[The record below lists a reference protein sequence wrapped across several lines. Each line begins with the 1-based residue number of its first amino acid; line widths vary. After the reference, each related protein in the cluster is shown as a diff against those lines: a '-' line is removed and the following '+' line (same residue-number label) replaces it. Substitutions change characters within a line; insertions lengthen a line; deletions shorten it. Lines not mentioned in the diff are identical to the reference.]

1 MAKLDDIPKK
11 TFFTTPENYFDRL
24 PAKIQSRITQA
35 EAGTRRNHILAY
47 GLQYALPIVLVVAL
61 VVFYRSSNPDAETI
75 LATVD
80 TEELIIYLQESG
92 ISTEELLDNVEFT
105 PEDLE
110 AIENEIYDP
119 DLHGV
124 ESESLDL

>member
-11 TFFTTPENYFDRL
+11 TFYTTPESYFDKL

-35 EAGTRRNHILAY
+35 EGGTRRNGILAF
-47 GLQYALPIVLVVAL
+47 GLKYALPIALVVAL
-61 VVFYRSSNPDAETI
+61 VLFYRSSNPDAERI

-80 TEELIIYLQESG
+80 TEEIIIYLQESG

-110 AIENEIYDP
+110 AIENEIYDQDFP
-119 DLHGV
+119 DV
-124 ESESLDL
+124 ESETLEL